1 MQHTIAMLSLHV
13 VVTNIHESLVISSSS
28 SSSSRSSSSR
38 SSSSSSSGSGNG
50 SGSGSSASMIILLS
64 DILCDSMSA
73 TSTSRLP

>member
-28 SSSSRSSSSR
+28 SSRSSSSR
-38 SSSSSSSGSGNG
+38 SSSSSSGSGNG